1 MCENK
6 ENQGINVLDLINGV
20 FVTLFSD
27 QYIPIPQIVSFD
39 DSYTGLSL
47 ETREKIQEILI
58 NYSEK
63 KLGGK
68 NRYGITAVNFNMLD
82 VIPTFYYLYMHPY
95 FNMDS
100 WKKEKIEYA
109 FLYLLR
115 RRLTR
120 KEKRELNKFHSA
132 MCGENREIIS
142 ILMQVDNEDLKEN
155 LRARNDLGYQ
165 LKRLNSDGRITKR
178 FSKYVKKVNKET
190 TKRFA

>member
-1 MCENK
+1 MGYERFTYIQGMKTYKEYTIDESVIKEYAQSIEKKMCENK
-6 ENQGINVLDLINGV
+6 ENQGINVLDLINNV

-68 NRYGITAVNFNMLD
+68 NRYGISAVNFNMLD

-120 KEKRELNKFHSA
+120 KEKRKLNKFHSA
-132 MCGENREIIS
+132 MCGENR
-142 ILMQVDNEDLKEN
+142 
-155 LRARNDLGYQ
+155 
-165 LKRLNSDGRITKR
+165 
-178 FSKYVKKVNKET
+178 
-190 TKRFA
+190 